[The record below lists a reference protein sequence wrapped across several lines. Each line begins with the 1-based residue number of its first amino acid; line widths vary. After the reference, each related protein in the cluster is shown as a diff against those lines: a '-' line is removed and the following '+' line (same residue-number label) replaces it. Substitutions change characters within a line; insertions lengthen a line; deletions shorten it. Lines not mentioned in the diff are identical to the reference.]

1 MEAVLVNH
9 PDIEQSCVVPVPDE
23 IKGEKP
29 VAFVV
34 ARQGATLD
42 EAAVKRH
49 ALANAPAYQHPRMMI
64 FLAELP
70 LAGPGKID
78 RNALTRRA
86 RALWREVQPA
96 ASEVS
101 D

>member
-1 MEAVLVNH
+1 MQPTILQERTSQTAHNRTKFAKRCEVSL
-9 PDIEQSCVVPVPDE
+9 P
-23 IKGEKP
+23 
-29 VAFVV
+29 VV

-49 ALANAPAYQHPRMMI
+49 ALANAPAYQHPRMVI

-86 RALWREVQPA
+86 RALWQDVQPA
-96 ASEVS
+96 ASEGS